1 MFHSYVLLSATLSGF
16 LVTWLLVPLLKRR
29 GVLDVPNERS
39 SHVIPTP
46 RGGGIGILAGF
57 AVGLAVANGLGTTL
71 ELDILLGMGVM
82 AAIGL
87 ADDYLGGLSA
97 GLRLLLQILAAS
109 IVVYGSG
116 GMELLPLPAPLDLP
130 LGWASAPFTV
140 FWIVS
145 YANIY
150 NFLDGIDGLAGLQ
163 GLIAG
168 LAVAACAPA
177 ETAVMGLAMA
187 GGCAGFLVSN
197 WHPAKIFM
205 GDVGSGAIGFMFG
218 ALPVTL
224 GDGLSASRMAF
235 SISIFLWFFLSDGSF
250 TIFCRLLRGEKVWQ
264 AHRSHLYQR
273 LVRTGLSH
281 ARVSVNVG
289 VGALLLCVPAVLA
302 MRERSAVAS
311 WLTLLLAVAGFAVYY
326 VFTRRRELGQ

>member
-1 MFHSYVLLSATLSGF
+1 MLVFVVATIVGLI
-16 LVTWLLVPLLKRR
+16 VTRALVPLLKRK

-39 SHVIPTP
+39 SHVTPTP

-57 AVGLAVANGLGTTL
+57 ASGLAVAYGLGFPIDL
-71 ELDILLGMGVM
+71 LLGMGLM

-97 GLRLLLQILAAS
+97 GVRFLLQILAAC
-109 IVVYGSG
+109 IVVYSSGSIS
-116 GMELLPLPAPLDLP
+116 LLPLPAPLNLE
-130 LGWASAPFTV
+130 LGRVAAPFTV
-140 FWIVS
+140 FWIVA

-177 ETAVMGLAMA
+177 EPAAMGMAIA

-218 ALPVTL
+218 ALPVTIK
-224 GDGLSASRMAF
+224 DAASASWMAF

-250 TIFCRLLRGEKVWQ
+250 TIFCRLLRGEKIWE
-264 AHRSHLYQR
+264 AHRSHFYQR
-273 LVRTGLSH
+273 LVKAGMSH
-281 ARVSVNVG
+281 SRVSAG
-289 VGALLLCVPAVLA
+289 VGAGALLVSIPAVLA
-302 MRERSAVAS
+302 MREHSVLAA
-311 WLTLLLAVAGFAVYY
+311 WLSLLLAVLAFAIYY
-326 VFTRRRELGQ
+326 TVTRRKELE